1 MIMLFIIY
9 AANLFKPKPPIG
21 GVFCASLKAYYPGLY
36 TCQLGAE
43 PPLRHE
49 IIVKIPLIN
58 ETNT

>member
-21 GVFCASLKAYYPGLY
+21 GVFYASLKAYYPGLY
-36 TCQLGAE
+36 TRQQGAE